1 MNKGSEV
8 EYRVFRIEV
17 KVWKEQTV
25 GCTGVWHRQ
34 QGLLN
39 GGAGFEPTTLTAGKR
54 QGIYNVAGDLPL
66 YLLQP

>member
-1 MNKGSEV
+1 M
-8 EYRVFRIEV
+8 
-17 KVWKEQTV
+17 